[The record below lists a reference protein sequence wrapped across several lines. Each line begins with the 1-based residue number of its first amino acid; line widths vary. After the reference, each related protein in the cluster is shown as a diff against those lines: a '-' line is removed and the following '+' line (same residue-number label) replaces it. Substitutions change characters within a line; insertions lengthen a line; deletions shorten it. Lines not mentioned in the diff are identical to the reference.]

1 MTTNKYEFDSV
12 RWLRNVAEVQSHRAG
27 AGPAML
33 RENMLKCAEEID
45 RMREA
50 LRVTAGNI
58 KSLGPA
64 WAIGPGREYE
74 EWLRLVEAALV
85 GEE

>member
-1 MTTNKYEFDSV
+1 MAQYEFDSM
-12 RWLRNVAEVQSHRAG
+12 RWCRTMAKAHWMRNEHDISSTFRTV
-27 AGPAML
+27 
-33 RENMLKCAEEID
+33 AEEID

-64 WAIGPGREYE
+64 GAIGPGREYE

-85 GEE
+85 GEER